1 MPKVIPASRTTAEH
15 TRVNDA
21 SHVLKRFYVFERELM
36 RAFAGWYIRT
46 AHVELKFFLA
56 GEEWLCV
63 QHADSLRTR
72 VLELRYPRRDVDKK
86 WDPEILGFT
95 AELMKAANLSEFLAG
110 VYDVALPALL
120 HDVDDYLA
128 RTDSLDDAP
137 TVYRLRHIRMDTAM
151 RIERATAQRR
161 QYLPDGDDTTVWR
174 DYLTQTLNA
183 IGGLSGLGKHG
194 TMPTDHA
201 AAGRPA
207 FALPTQTTR
216 DPRFRPSLFHLPHEN
231 KYDKAGA
238 AAWKKIE
245 AIDKRAAMQV
255 WSAISHFN
263 EIWAGEVPAS
273 VLFELNNQPWEFY
286 LDLARWTWDESR
298 HSFMGYRAMQGWGWD
313 VPALIPYGNAL
324 YNALAHMPAAQRLAL
339 LYYYEEGLLRSGTK
353 QVEIQILESAGDDGS
368 IHDMDYDW
376 ADEAIHVSYGFKWL
390 RHLLGDDDAGQE
402 QLRKLT
408 DEAREAMAQFVRDH
422 RDDEQAQLAPYFER
436 LLPIVQAMTFD
447 IPDDGLNV
455 QWAPVVADEAVLEDL

>member
-46 AHVELKFFLA
+46 PHVELKFFLA

-63 QHADSLRTR
+63 QAADSLRTR

-95 AELMKAANLSEFLAG
+95 AELMKAANLSEFLTG
-110 VYDVALPALL
+110 VFDVALPALFSDL
-120 HDVDDYLA
+120 DAYLA

-137 TVYRLRHIRMDTAM
+137 TVYRLRHLRMDTEM
-151 RIERATAQRR
+151 RIERAKEQRA
-161 QYLPDGDDTTVWR
+161 QYLPNGDDTTVWR
-174 DYLTQTLNA
+174 DYLTQSLDA
-183 IGGLSGLGKHG
+183 IGGLSGLNARGL
-194 TMPTDHA
+194 MPTNHT

-207 FALPTQTTR
+207 FVLPTQTTR
-216 DPRFRPSLFHLPHEN
+216 DPRFKPSLFHLPHEN

-245 AIDKRAAMQV
+245 AIDKRTAMQV

-273 VLFELNNQPWEFY
+273 VLFDLNNQPWEFY

-324 YNALAHMPAAQRLAL
+324 YNGLAHMPAAQRLAL
-339 LYYYEEGLLRSGTK
+339 LYFYEESLLRSGTK
-353 QVEIQILESAGDDGS
+353 QIEIQILESAGDDGS

-390 RHLLGDDDAGQE
+390 RHLLGDDEAGQE
-402 QLRKLT
+402 QLKKLT
-408 DEAREAMAQFVRDH
+408 DEAREVIAEYVKVH
-422 RDDEQAQLAPYFER
+422 KDDEEAKLAPYFER
-436 LLPIVQAMTFD
+436 LLPIVQAMTYD